1 MTYQTKVTGPKKHGL
16 KKKPDSPGFN
26 QSFFTTPN
34 ILWYYY
40 AVNWLPHKNK
50 PLICLPCASAK
61 KTRAKYGKKMFSH
74 STTHQFLSA
83 ITRCEDF
90 EKVVI
95 SEPLT
100 IVPYALEGQHPDYNV
115 PTEDLTIQDE
125 VAFNIRLANWLN
137 IVKRKQPKRK
147 YIYYIGGTHHYFV
160 LKQTLEKARKPFKL
174 IYEIPEGGVKG
185 YASAAKSFKEVVM
198 NLENKNIKPKLKPVS
213 LEKFLNSRG
222 RYTNRKYWEYIK
234 VIKKISLSKKNPV
247 FQSEK
252 MPVAKKSQCSE
263 GFSELYATNVIQR
276 MKEGEVY

>member
-1 MTYQTKVTGPKKHGL
+1 
-16 KKKPDSPGFN
+16 
-26 QSFFTTPN
+26 
-34 ILWYYY
+34 
-40 AVNWLPHKNK
+40 
-50 PLICLPCASAK
+50 
-61 KTRAKYGKKMFSH
+61 MFSH

-125 VAFNIRLANWLN
+125 VAFTIRLANWLN